1 MWEAAQAQAPA
12 AELSAPFPKAHFA
25 FARTKAGLSPP
36 PWQGSPAANVGFV
49 LCWPVELQMGPD
61 RRLLNAGIVR
71 GRPRLAQGDWGD
83 QGDRAACASPAPW
96 VPEGCWAPPAVR
108 QSRDGA
114 PRGEPSAEERAW
126 PCALLLSK
134 PLPLSG
140 LFASIR
146 GRS

>member
-49 LCWPVELQMGPD
+49 LCWPMELQMGPD
-61 RRLLNAGIVR
+61 RRLLNAGIVC
-71 GRPRLAQGDWGD
+71 GRPRLAQGDR
-83 QGDRAACASPAPW
+83 GDRAACASPAPW
-96 VPEGCWAPPAVR
+96 VPKGCWAPHVVR
-108 QSRDGA
+108 QSKDGA
-114 PRGEPSAEERAW
+114 PRGEPSAKERAW

-140 LFASIR
+140 LFASTR